1 MNEFWKKIK
10 FILIIIGEHEFTFL
24 FYAYK
29 EKLDEEQVLF
39 SIKDGNKEV
48 CLCINFE
55 AKVLGI
61 NQGTPSLR
69 NGK

>member
-1 MNEFWKKIK
+1 
-10 FILIIIGEHEFTFL
+10 L

-55 AKVLGI
+55 AKVLGL

-69 NGK
+69 NGQ

>member
-1 MNEFWKKIK
+1 MFHS
-10 FILIIIGEHEFTFL
+10 LGEHEFTFL
-24 FYAYK
+24 FYAYR
-29 EKLDEEQVLF
+29 EKLDTEQVFF

-48 CLCINFE
+48 CLSLNFE

-69 NGK
+69 YG